1 MTYYSSC
8 YSTYAFTAFSGAQLF
23 SSGGGGCGTT
33 FKMPG
38 YADSYLSVSDND
50 RSLSGDTCRN
60 ENADDSSGQTAAIST
75 KGSTAGNGGQIYAES
90 ALWVTDQHGCRYM
103 LIKIEQEGSTNAYY
117 TFNSAY
123 GMPCAGAQLTVG
135 KECDVGS
142 CGIDYSCLGAGP
154 KYEPGSVGGRFYTDA
169 DHSNTEWNATT
180 NSWEAG
186 VSGAKV
192 ELLNA
197 AGDVVATTTTDGYGT
212 YKFCNVTPGDYKI
225 KFYNPD
231 GTEFVQKDVGANGE
245 DSDAN
250 ASGVTDSFS
259 ICSNQNLWNVD
270 AGIRA
275 VTPPG
280 HSCTVIEA
288 EDMCAVN
295 YATVCGSQASG
306 GELVRLTTNRC
317 GGINDGALSTVF
329 KGATGTYTL
338 KIFAQ
343 NESDGNST
351 IVVKVDGVVV
361 GTIQLDDT
369 VPNDGSGSDNGA
381 FSEFKLE
388 GIQINAG
395 SKIQLVSYSD
405 GCEYVRIDKIQLCTG
420 GDDQT
425 PERGSIGDTVW
436 FDANRD
442 GIRDTAETGVANV
455 TVVLVNLAT
464 GAETVQTTD
473 ADGHYLF
480 SDLAAGNYQVRYE
493 LPAGGFAFT
502 TADASGSDET
512 NDSDANVATGTTAT
526 ITLAEGQSNTDVDAG
541 IVELLGSISGRYF
554 IDANNNDVDD
564 SETGLAGVGVTLL
577 ADLDNDGQI
586 DDVYATALTTATGT
600 YSFTDLPKGS
610 YVVRFDADPAG
621 RTFVAKDDPGGNGT
635 DATDSDV
642 DPSTGATAVIVLAAG
657 ENKTDVDAGVED
669 PQTAFVGDTVWLES
683 FVNGLQDADELGA
696 AGVTVSLLTAG
707 TDGVFGTADDV
718 VERTTTTDSAGQY
731 GFDNLAAG
739 TYAVLFGALAGYG
752 FAAASAAAADAVNGD
767 SDARLNGLSDEFV
780 LSFGEHETDIDAGLV
795 LLNRAPEPQADAA
808 HTCANEAVTVDVLA
822 NDTDPDSDPLTI
834 TAVDGQAIA
843 EGGSVTTSAGTL
855 VTLVNGQLVFDGEA
869 AYASLGLGQ
878 QAHEIVSYTVA
889 DIEGATASST
899 VDLDFCGYASV
910 QTVGDLLAGATITY
924 KIQSTTV
931 AQLGVAYTLDVLG
944 SSNSHI
950 PVTSYAAAYC
960 LDNDQSISLGVV
972 TTGNVL
978 LATEANA
985 AAVGSINAANIDS
998 VNWLL
1003 NHDQTL
1009 VDNGDGNGKTFTDLE
1024 VQEAIWM
1031 LMNGDTFFINN
1042 FGRPELHDDNNGLRD
1057 GVELA
1062 TLENVGDIVETALLY
1077 GDGFVPQ
1084 DGDVFGL
1091 IIDPTSPVAQD
1102 QPFIIGVPFDC
1113 LC

>member
-8 YSTYAFTAFSGAQLF
+8 YSTYAFTAFSASQL
-23 SSGGGGCGTT
+23 SSGGIGCGTT
-33 FKMPG
+33 FKMPT

-50 RSLSGDTCRN
+50 RSLSGDTCRD
-60 ENADDSSGQTAAIST
+60 ENADDSSGQTASIST
-75 KGSTAGNGGQIYAES
+75 KGSAVGNGGQIYAES
-90 ALWVTDQHGCRYM
+90 SFWVTDQHGCRYM
-103 LIKIEQEGSTNAYY
+103 LIKIEQEGSSGAYY

-123 GMPCAGAQLTVG
+123 GMPCAGAQLTIG

-142 CGIDYSCLGAGP
+142 CGVDYSCLGAGP
-154 KYEPGSVGGRFYTDA
+154 KLELGSVGGRFYTDA

-180 NSWEAG
+180 NAWEAG
-186 VSGAKV
+186 VAGAKV
-192 ELLNA
+192 ELLDSKGA
-197 AGDVVATTTTDGYGT
+197 VVATTTTDGYGT

-231 GTEFVQKDVGANGE
+231 GTEFVQKDVGPNGE

-250 ASGVTDSFS
+250 ATGVTDRFC
-259 ICSNQNLWNVD
+259 IGNNQNLWNVD

-275 VTPPG
+275 VTPPPG
-280 HSCTVIEA
+280 GSCTVIEA

-306 GELVRLTTNRC
+306 GELVKLTTNRC

-329 KGATGTYTL
+329 KGASGDYTFRV
-338 KIFAQ
+338 FAQ

-361 GTIQLDDT
+361 GTIRLSDAF
-369 VPNDGSGSDNGA
+369 PNDGTGSDNGH
-381 FSEFKLE
+381 FSEFTLQ
-388 GIQINAG
+388 GIHINAG
-395 SKIQLVSYSD
+395 SRIQLLAYSD
-405 GCEYVRIDKIQLCTG
+405 GGEFVRIDKIQLCP
-420 GDDQT
+420 GDAQQ

-436 FDANRD
+436 FDADRD
-442 GIRDTAETGVANV
+442 GIRDDSETGVGNV
-455 TVVLVNLAT
+455 KVVLVNLAT

-473 ADGHYLF
+473 ANGHYLF
-480 SDLAAGNYQVRYE
+480 SELAAGNYQVRYE

-502 TADASGSDET
+502 TADAAGSTEA
-512 NDSDANVATGTTAT
+512 NDSDANALTGTTAT
-526 ITLAEGQSNTDVDAG
+526 ITLAEGQANIDVDAG
-541 IVELLGSISGRYF
+541 IVEQLGSISGRYF
-554 IDANNNDVDD
+554 IDANRNDVDD
-564 SETGLAGVGVTLL
+564 SEAGLGGVGVTLL

-586 DDVYATALTTATGT
+586 DDVYATALTTATGA
-600 YSFTDLPKGS
+600 YSFTALPKGS

-621 RTFVAKDDPGGNGT
+621 RTFVAKDDPSSHGT

-642 DPSTGATAVIVLAAG
+642 NPTTGATDVIVLARG
-657 ENKTDVDAGVED
+657 ENRTDVDAGVAD
-669 PQTAFVGDTVWLES
+669 PHTAFVGDTVWLES

-718 VERTTTTDSAGQY
+718 VERTTTTDSTGRY

-752 FAAASAAAADAVNGD
+752 FAAESAAAADALNGD
-767 SDARLNGLSDEFV
+767 SDARLHGLTDEFV

-843 EGGSVTTSAGTL
+843 EGGSVTTAAGTHVKL
-855 VTLVNGQLVFDGEA
+855 LNGQLVFDGEE

-878 QAHEIVSYTVA
+878 KAHEIISYTVS
-889 DIEGATASST
+889 DPEGATASST
-899 VDLDFCGYASV
+899 VDLGFCGYASV
-910 QTVGDLLAGATITY
+910 RTVGDLLAGATVTY
-924 KIQSTTV
+924 QIQPV
-931 AQLGVAYTLDVLG
+931 NVPQFGVAYTLDVLS

-960 LDNDQSISLGVV
+960 IDNDQSISLGVV
-972 TTGNVL
+972 TTGKVL
-978 LATEANA
+978 LATEENA
-985 AAVGSINAANIDS
+985 ASVGSINAANIDS

-1031 LMNGDTFFINN
+1031 LMNGDTFFINK
-1042 FGRPELHDDNNGLRD
+1042 FGKPELHDDNNGLRD

-1062 TLENVGDIVETALLY
+1062 TLENVGNIVDTALLH
-1077 GDGFVPQ
+1077 GEGFVPQ
-1084 DGDVFGL
+1084 DGDIFGL
-1091 IIDPTSPVAQD
+1091 IIDPTSPASQD